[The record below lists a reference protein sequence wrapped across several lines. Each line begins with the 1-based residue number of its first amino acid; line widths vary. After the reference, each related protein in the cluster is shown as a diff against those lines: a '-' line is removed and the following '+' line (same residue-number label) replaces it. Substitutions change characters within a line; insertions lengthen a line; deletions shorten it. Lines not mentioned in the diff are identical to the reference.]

1 MGGTNASKEGDVAL
15 AKQVKVLET
24 KLDKTLTQFN
34 EALARNKVLRADID
48 NLRLERMNF
57 DAIYRKMEKEL
68 EAKKREMSNIIEI
81 SNVAYEARDQA
92 HNEIASLRRLA
103 IRSSRRLTRR
113 CASWLVSW
121 STTVR

>member
-1 MGGTNASKEGDVAL
+1 MADREAGA
-15 AKQVKVLET
+15 VLET

-34 EALARNKVLRADID
+34 EALARNKELRADID

-68 EAKKREMSNIIEI
+68 AAKKREMADIIEI
-81 SNVAYEARDQA
+81 SNVSYEARDQA
-92 HNEIASLRRLA
+92 HNEIASLRANDKEAARV
-103 IRSSRRLTRR
+103 RRRE